1 MRILPIVL
9 IVAGNVV
16 YHLGQKTMPAAAP
29 ALAATLVAYAV
40 ASLACIVCVPFFAPD
55 LTLAA
60 VRTTMHWSPVLV
72 GVGAFAIEVGFLLA
86 YRAGWELSVASL
98 SVNVVL
104 ALVLLPIG
112 VIAFREAWSLQR
124 GLGLLL
130 CLGGLWLLRSR

>member
-1 MRILPIVL
+1 MRFLPIAL

-29 ALAATLVAYAV
+29 ALAATFVAYVV
-40 ASLACIVCVPFFAPD
+40 AGLACLLCVPFFAPD

-60 VRTTMHWSPVLV
+60 SRNALHWSPVLV
-72 GVGAFAIEVGFLLA
+72 GLGAFAIEVGFLLA
-86 YRAGWELSVASL
+86 YRAGWEISVASL
-98 SVNVVL
+98 SANVLL
-104 ALVLLPIG
+104 ALVLVPIG
-112 VIAFREAWSLQR
+112 VLAFREAWTLQR